1 MKSPELL
8 NPRITKEEVRNII
21 LGGGQNYLSPER
33 RFDGIILSNPEI
45 FDASLK
51 DI

>member
-1 MKSPELL
+1 ME
-8 NPRITKEEVRNII
+8 NII

-45 FDASLK
+45 FDEKLK